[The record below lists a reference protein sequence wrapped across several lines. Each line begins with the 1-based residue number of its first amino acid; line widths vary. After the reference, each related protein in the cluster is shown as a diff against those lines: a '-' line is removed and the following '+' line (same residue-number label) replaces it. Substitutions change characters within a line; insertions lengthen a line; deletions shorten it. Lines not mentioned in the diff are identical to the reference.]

1 MINWVLVLV
10 VYWNGNVMTTG
21 DGVFESM
28 IDCFVARETL
38 VAEVGGRDGIPPNN
52 MQAIC
57 IANDPTASIPT
68 FPL

>member
-1 MINWVLVLV
+1 
-10 VYWNGNVMTTG
+10 MTTG
-21 DGVFESM
+21 DGVYETM

-38 VAEVGGRDGIPPNN
+38 VAEVGGLDGIPPNN

-57 IANDPTASIPT
+57 IANDPTAGSPT